1 MSGTPHARARLRR
14 VPGASGAS
22 GRIDLWRRGG
32 VRQWV
37 GKLRKGTRRSTMADI
52 KVAVINAST
61 VLTDAQVQAVVPA
74 PQTKVH
80 SHFAPAWGLDA
91 ALAFV
96 PKTPKPA
103 PGGVV

>member
-1 MSGTPHARARLRR
+1 
-14 VPGASGAS
+14 
-22 GRIDLWRRGG
+22 
-32 VRQWV
+32 
-37 GKLRKGTRRSTMADI
+37 MADI

-103 PGGVV
+103 PGGVVAGHPR